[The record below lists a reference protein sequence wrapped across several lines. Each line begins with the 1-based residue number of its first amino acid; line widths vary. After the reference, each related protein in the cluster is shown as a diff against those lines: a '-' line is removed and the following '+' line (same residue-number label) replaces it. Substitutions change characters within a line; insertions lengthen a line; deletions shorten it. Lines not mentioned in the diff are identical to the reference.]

1 MTLSIAWVRN
11 VADTQELVV
20 ASDSRLRFGCA
31 WDCCPKIVMLP
42 RSDALV
48 CFAGDTMHT
57 YPMILQMRTAIS
69 MYPKSRTRSLDF
81 ADMRHHV
88 LEIFND
94 MRTYIHDLPKGKSEP
109 DIPDALFILGGY
121 SWKKN
126 RFAIWTLHYGRS
138 IKKFTFRP
146 ASPWK
151 GGDGKKVLALA
162 GDYTED
168 AKLRIR
174 ELLKQR
180 RKLSIGGFDMEPF
193 EVLRDMLR
201 EGDATPEKY
210 PLIGGPPQLAR
221 VYRHM
226 NALPYA
232 VYWPNK
238 QEGSISVL
246 GRILLDYEKPPYLLL
261 DPDTLETKQP

>member
-1 MTLSIAWVRN
+1 M
-11 VADTQELVV
+11 
-20 ASDSRLRFGCA
+20 
-31 WDCCPKIVMLP
+31 MLQ
-42 RSDALV
+42 L
-48 CFAGDTMHT
+48 
-57 YPMILQMRTAIS
+57 RTAIA
-69 MYPKSRTRSLDF
+69 MYTKSRTRGLDL
-81 ADMRHHV
+81 ADMRHQV

-94 MRTYIHDLPKGKSEP
+94 MRTYIHDLPVGETEP
-109 DIPDALFILGGY
+109 DIPEALFILGGY

-126 RFAIWTLHYGRS
+126 RFVIWTLHYDRGL
-138 IKKFTFRP
+138 KKFTFRP

-151 GGDGKKVLALA
+151 GGDGKKVFALA
-162 GDYTED
+162 GDYTEE
-168 AKLRIR
+168 AKKRIR
-174 ELLKQR
+174 ELLKIR

-201 EGDATPEKY
+201 EGESNRKKY

-238 QEGSISVL
+238 QVGSISVL
-246 GRILLDYEKPPYLLL
+246 GRMLLDYEKPPYLLL
-261 DPDTLETKQP
+261 DPDTLQTKQP